1 MAFATALRPALRPFR
16 TGWGADAAAGGIV
29 THGPV
34 LFTASVDSAA
44 SLTDYQIEVTA
55 HYGAG
60 TNSGF
65 DVYLDGSGRSDFA
78 DLRFKDSGGSYIPFW
93 IREKVD
99 DDYAKAVVPVPVAPG
114 LITVEAGVAAASG
127 STLKLALIGDPH
139 SAAAD
144 FTGTGYVSH
153 RTQVID
159 WLDRFNA
166 RMTTFAPD
174 RVVAMGDNST
184 ASGAG
189 DKTSL
194 LAALEAKLAENTA
207 PHVVIVGNHDFE
219 YATPAEVR
227 AVLAPSQTYL
237 EAGKLYGAFDA
248 GDFHVVVLD
257 PIYAD
262 TTPFAHATL
271 DGNFGHGYIPDGTDG
286 SDDQLGWLTADLAAT
301 TKPTIV
307 LCHITLDEFD
317 GSTFYTSPTSD
328 FDRFSVMNR
337 AAVRAVLEA
346 SGKVAAVLHGHQHFF
361 RTAIVNG
368 IPYIHTP
375 SFCDTGAYP
384 FRTIADSDRGRW
396 VELTLDAARAEI
408 TADVYEDHS
417 TRGAELAARQVLYY
431 DATGTDRKSNPY
443 RTFALGNAAG
453 IGAASTGAP
462 SFDGG
467 DLTQWTVLTDTV
479 DGAPVDMILAQTQYG
494 DPVAAGGGL
503 TFKGGTT
510 AKAGTGTRRFAE
522 QTGRFRVSFRLRLP
536 QADKLLNVY
545 LVNTA
550 ATLIGP
556 YLKFTATGT
565 VTTGAGAAL
574 GTYTADT
581 DLDVVIAG
589 DVGTDTYDLTINGA
603 SRGTGLAF
611 HDSPIANLS
620 RIRLHWPAGANG
632 TAYLDHLRV
641 QPAAAAEP
649 TIAAWYVGVPP
660 AVSRVST
667 GKLLFDDFSGT
678 LDAWTLVGTVAI
690 DAGKAKTSGNV
701 ARLSRAFTSNV
712 GLYVT
717 AKIRMVYGEPTYPG
731 DARILLSGAANVQ
744 TDNYEL
750 GLMGGTTAVRNST
763 IGEAVGGART
773 TLRDWGSREDTDE
786 HAYAIKIAGGSIQ
799 GYRDGVAQ
807 GAPVTD
813 STQTTFD
820 KMQLLTVLNPGDLDA
835 YGTFDDVAV
844 MTSHLIT
851 VGGLPAGWKA
861 RCAGVTAT
869 ESGGTAVIDASGVA
883 FPQSILDVLDDTNT
897 PRTGFTAAS
906 DVWGGDVLALDP

>member
-1 MAFATALRPALRPFR
+1 
-16 TGWGADAAAGGIV
+16 V
-29 THGPV
+29 
-34 LFTASVDSAA
+34 
-44 SLTDYQIEVTA
+44 
-55 HYGAG
+55 
-60 TNSGF
+60 
-65 DVYLDGSGRSDFA
+65 
-78 DLRFKDSGGSYIPFW
+78 
-93 IREKVD
+93 
-99 DDYAKAVVPVPVAPG
+99 
-114 LITVEAGVAAASG
+114 TVEAGVVGVVAS
-127 STLKLALIGDPH
+127 SLKLALIGDPH

-166 RMTTFAPD
+166 RMATFAPD

-207 PHVVIVGNHDFE
+207 EHTIIVGNHDFE
-219 YATPAEVR
+219 FATPTEVR
-227 AVLAPSQTYL
+227 AVLAASQTYL
-237 EAGKLYGAFDA
+237 EAGKLYGSFDA
-248 GDFHVVVLD
+248 GDFHVIVLD
-257 PIYAD
+257 PMYKE
-262 TTPFAHATL
+262 TTPYAHITAGEGGT
-271 DGNFGHGYIPDGTDG
+271 GHGYIPNGAGG

-301 TKPTIV
+301 TKPTVV

-417 TRGAELAARQVLYY
+417 TRGAELAARQVVYY
-431 DATGTDRKSNPY
+431 DATGSDRPSNPY

-467 DLTQWTVLTDTV
+467 DLTQWTVLTNTV
-479 DGAPVDMILAQTQYG
+479 GGAPVDMILAQTRYG
-494 DPVAAGGGL
+494 DPVASGGGL
-503 TFKGGTT
+503 TMKGGST
-510 AKAGTGTRRFAE
+510 ASPGTATRRLAE
-522 QTGRFRVSFRLRLP
+522 QSGRFRASFRLRLG

-545 LVNTA
+545 LVNPART
-550 ATLIGP
+550 TIGP
-556 YLKFTATGT
+556 YVKFTAAGT
-565 VTTGAGAAL
+565 VTTGAGVAL
-574 GTYTADT
+574 GTYAAGT
-581 DLDVVIAG
+581 DLDVAIIANVATG
-589 DVGTDTYDLTINGA
+589 TYDLTINGV

-611 HDSPIANLS
+611 HGTVASLDC
-620 RIRLHWPAGANG
+620 IRFHWPAGENG
-632 TAYLDHLRV
+632 TAYVDDIRM

-678 LDAWTLVGTVAI
+678 LAAWTLVGTVAI
-690 DAGKAKTSGNV
+690 DTGKAKTSGNV
-701 ARLSRAFTSNV
+701 ARLSRSFTLNA

-717 AKIRMVYGEPTYPG
+717 AKIRMVYTEPTYPG

-750 GLMGGTTAVRNST
+750 GLMGGMTAVRNST

-799 GYRDGVAQ
+799 GYRDGAAQ
-807 GAPVTD
+807 GAAVSD

-851 VGGLPAGWKA
+851 VSGLPAGWKA

-883 FPQSILDVLDDTNT
+883 FPQSLVEILDDTNT

-906 DVWGGDVLALDP
+906 DVWGGDVFTVAS